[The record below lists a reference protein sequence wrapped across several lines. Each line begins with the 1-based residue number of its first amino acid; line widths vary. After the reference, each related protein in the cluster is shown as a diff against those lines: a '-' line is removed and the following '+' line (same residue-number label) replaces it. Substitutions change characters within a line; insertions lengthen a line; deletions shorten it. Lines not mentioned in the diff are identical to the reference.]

1 MKKDNWLPKEGD
13 SEDFSSTLHQRTEE
27 LYQVPDAEPDAQGFI
42 ECAALVLRDM
52 VIFPRMVS
60 PIFIVPGPNLQAI
73 EEAQFN
79 YETMIGL
86 IAKDPDKEDPQA
98 EDFLPIGVE
107 IAVGRLLNIPDGN
120 NSALIQGRKRVEII
134 EYLQSEPYFRVRAR
148 IIEEPSRVGRQ
159 TEALM
164 RTTRDL
170 FERCVQ
176 LDRSLPE
183 EAHLFSLN
191 IHDPGWLAD
200 MVATA
205 ISLPFIERQS
215 LLTLVDPVDRLKRV
229 NWLLA
234 QELDVLQL
242 EDEIQNR
249 VQSEVDRSQREFY
262 LREQMKAIQTE
273 LGEGDIFTRELS
285 ELREKVLTTSMPDEV
300 RVTALKEVDRLS
312 QMPAMAPE
320 VGIIRTYLDWILEL
334 PWTQETEDNLDVA
347 NAAKVLETYHYG
359 LGKAKDRIL
368 EYIAVRSL
376 KPKRLRQ
383 PILCFVGAPGTGKTS
398 LGRSIAEALGRKFV
412 RVSLGGVR
420 DEAEIR
426 GHRRTYIGALPGRII
441 QTMRRAATINP
452 LFMLDEIDKLGS
464 DFRGD
469 PAAALLEVLDPEQNH
484 AFSDHYLEL
493 AYDLSKVMFITT
505 ANTLGTIPPALMDRM
520 EIIEFPG
527 YIEEE
532 KLEIANRFLIPRQLE
547 ESGLE
552 EGEIVFQEKTLRR
565 LIREYTYEA
574 GVRNLEREI
583 GRMCRKVAR
592 LKSEKKHF
600 PSRLQP
606 EIVEK
611 FLGPPQYFLSE
622 AEKSDEIGVAT
633 AIAWTENGG
642 EIMPV
647 EVAILDGKG
656 NLQITGQVGEVMQE
670 SAQAALSYM
679 KSKARE
685 LGIDPESFERLD
697 IHIHIPEGAIPKDG
711 PSAGITIATSLISA
725 FTERGVSKDV
735 GMSGEITLRGR
746 VLPVGGVREK
756 VLAAHRAGLKVVI
769 LPERNMKDLVD
780 IPKKVRQDLQIKPVN
795 HMDQVLEIAISPK
808 AEKTT
813 RSRRQGNKKEAYQ
826 VEESAS
832 PLGETAEK

>member
-1 MKKDNWLPKEGD
+1 M
-13 SEDFSSTLHQRTEE
+13 
-27 LYQVPDAEPDAQGFI
+27 YQVPDAEPDENGLI
-42 ECAALVLRDM
+42 ECAALIMRDM
-52 VIFPRMVS
+52 VIYPRMVS
-60 PIFIVPGPNLQAI
+60 PIFIIPGSNLQAI

-79 YETMIGL
+79 FETMIAL
-86 IAKDPDKEDPQA
+86 VLKDPEVEDPQP

-120 NSALIQGRKRVEII
+120 NSALIQGRRRVEIV
-134 EYLQSEPYFRVRAR
+134 EFVQTEPYYRVRAR
-148 IIEEPSRVGRQ
+148 PIVEPSKIGRQ

-191 IHDPGWLAD
+191 IHEPGWLAD

-205 ISLPFIERQS
+205 ISLPNSERQA
-215 LLTLVDPVDRLKRV
+215 LLLLVDPVDRLKRV

-273 LGEGDIFTRELS
+273 LGEGDIFSREVT
-285 ELREKVLTTSMPDEV
+285 ELREKILATPMPDEV
-300 RVTALKEVDRLS
+300 RTTALKEVDRLS
-312 QMPAMAPE
+312 QMPSMAPE

-334 PWTQETEDNLDVA
+334 PWVQETEDNLDVA
-347 NAAKVLETYHYG
+347 NAAKVLEKYHYG

-426 GHRRTYIGALPGRII
+426 GHRRTYIGAMPGRIL
-441 QTMRRAATINP
+441 QTMRRAGTVNP

-469 PAAALLEVLDPEQNH
+469 PSAALLEVLDPEQNH

-493 AYDLSKVMFITT
+493 PYDLSKVMFITT
-505 ANTLGTIPPALMDRM
+505 ANTLATIPPALMDRM

-532 KLEIANRFLIPRQLE
+532 KLEIAYRFLIPRQLE

-552 EGEIVFQEKTLRR
+552 GEDIKFQEKTLRKI
-565 LIREYTYEA
+565 IREYTYEA

-583 GRMCRKVAR
+583 GRMCRKLAR
-592 LKSEKKHF
+592 LKSEGKPYPH
-600 PSRLQP
+600 RLQP
-606 EIVEK
+606 ELVEK
-611 FLGPPQYFLSE
+611 FLGPPQFFMTE
-622 AEKSDEIGVAT
+622 AEKKDEVGVAT

-647 EVAILDGKG
+647 EVAILEGKG

-670 SAQAALSYM
+670 SAQAALSYL
-679 KSKARE
+679 KSRARE
-685 LGIDPESFERLD
+685 LEIDPEVFERLD

-711 PSAGITIATSLISA
+711 PSAGITIATALISA

-735 GMSGEITLRGR
+735 GMTGEITLRGR

-756 VLAAHRAGLKVVI
+756 VLAAHRAGLKIVI
-769 LPERNMKDLVD
+769 LPERNLKDLID
-780 IPKKVRQDLQIKPVN
+780 LPKKVRQDLQIKPVN
-795 HMDQVLEIAISPK
+795 HMDEVLEIALGPK
-808 AEKTT
+808 PHKESGRGRKHNAKKTEK
-813 RSRRQGNKKEAYQ
+813 SEEGEVKEAS
-826 VEESAS
+826 EA
-832 PLGETAEK
+832 